1 MKIVSC
7 LLTSLGLV
15 FLASCGRREAPGQSE
30 AVSLAPIRAQVVTVH
45 VETLPV
51 IEEVTGTVQPVQRAQ
66 LAAKVMGAIEEM
78 PVTLGQRVHR
88 GDRLVSISAGE
99 INARVAQAQ
108 SQFNEARR
116 DLERERGLLPAG
128 ASTTDTVKG
137 LEDRFA
143 AAQAMLREAEV
154 MLGYATIR
162 APFDGVITR
171 KFANAGDLASPGL
184 PLLDIEGFTGFEVEA
199 GVPDSLAAGLAI
211 GTPVAVEIP
220 ALGASFAGT
229 LSELSSAAD
238 PNSHTVAAKVAV
250 PGNAAVHSGQF
261 ARIQVPGA
269 PVRFLL
275 APESA
280 VGALGQMERI
290 FVAGDDNRAVLR
302 LVKTGARRGGRV
314 EILAGLD
321 DGERVLLAPP
331 TGLREGQPLE
341 IQP

>member
-1 MKIVSC
+1 MKLVA
-7 LLTSLGLV
+7 SLITALALV
-15 FLASCGRREAPGQSE
+15 PLAGCGRHEAPDLSGAGSPPP
-30 AVSLAPIRAQVVTVH
+30 VRAQVVIVRF
-45 VETLPV
+45 EDLPAM
-51 IEEVTGTVQPVQRAQ
+51 EEVTGTVQPVQHAQ

-88 GDRLVSISAGE
+88 DDRLVVIAAGE

-128 ASTTDTVKG
+128 ASTADMVKG
-137 LEDRFA
+137 LEDRCA

-162 APFDGVITR
+162 APFDGVIAR

-184 PLLDIEGFTGFEVEA
+184 PLLEIEGFTGFEVKA
-199 GVPDSLAAGLAI
+199 GVPDSLAAALAV
-211 GTPVAVEIP
+211 GTHVTVEIP
-220 ALGASFAGT
+220 ALGASFTGT

-238 PNSHTVAAKVAV
+238 PDAHTVEVKVAV

-269 PVRFLL
+269 PARALL
-275 APESA
+275 APASA
-280 VGALGQMERI
+280 VGSVGQMERI

-302 LVKTGARRGGRV
+302 LVKTGARRGNRV

-321 DGERVLLAPP
+321 EGERVLVAPP